1 MPDKLSTATTTTGA
15 VAMKRSEP
23 QVSAQAQAALQKRVL
38 LADISGKW
46 GKFDAQELSDLKS
59 GDDLATQVAAKY
71 GITMDIARR
80 DVTAL
85 LNGRAF

>member
-1 MPDKLSTATTTTGA
+1 MPDKPSTATTSAAATN
-15 VAMKRSEP
+15 RSEP
-23 QVSAQAQAALQKRVL
+23 QVSAHAQAALQRRAL
-38 LADISGKW
+38 LADIGGKW

-71 GITMDIARR
+71 GIAKVIAER

>member
-1 MPDKLSTATTTTGA
+1 MPAKPSTAATS
-15 VAMKRSEP
+15 VAATDRRQP
-23 QVSAQAQAALQKRVL
+23 QVSDAAQAALQKRVL
-38 LADISGKW
+38 LADIGGKW

-59 GDDLATQVAAKY
+59 ADDLATQVAAKY
-71 GITMDIARR
+71 GIDKAIAQR

>member
-1 MPDKLSTATTTTGA
+1 MTGKPSTATTNTPATHP
-15 VAMKRSEP
+15 SE
-23 QVSAQAQAALQKRVL
+23 AQAADQAKALQKRAL
-38 LADISGKW
+38 LADIGGKW
-46 GKFDAQELSDLKS
+46 GKFDEQELSDLKS

-71 GITMDIARR
+71 GIDKAIAQR

>member
-1 MPDKLSTATTTTGA
+1 MPAKPSSVAATD
-15 VAMKRSEP
+15 RRQP
-23 QVSAQAQAALQKRVL
+23 QVSDAAQAALQKRVL
-38 LADISGKW
+38 LADIGGKW

-71 GITMDIARR
+71 GIDKAIAQR

>member
-1 MPDKLSTATTTTGA
+1 MPAKPSTAATSVA
-15 VAMKRSEP
+15 VTDRRQP
-23 QVSAQAQAALQKRVL
+23 QVSDAAQAALQKRVL
-38 LADISGKW
+38 LADIGGKW

-71 GITMDIARR
+71 GIDKAIAQR

>member
-1 MPDKLSTATTTTGA
+1 MGAQSPDQ
-15 VAMKRSEP
+15 R
-23 QVSAQAQAALQKRVL
+23 QALQKRQL
-38 LADISGKW
+38 LAEIGGKW
-46 GKFDAQELSDLKS
+46 GKFDEQELADLKS

-71 GITMDIARR
+71 GIDKAIAQR